1 MKSLIIKSLAASV
14 LALAACS
21 YSFAQTRDIEHDF
34 TEFDAISATSDFK
47 VTFSENLKYGAKL
60 TVEDDL
66 QDYVDCYVK
75 GNCLY
80 VGLREKDIPKEVK
93 KAYKAKNAQA
103 PILNVTV
110 YAPKLNSITLA
121 DGCTFS
127 TNSGLNA
134 DKFTV
139 DLGDNSSI
147 QNLTVN
153 SNSVVVKAA
162 KKASVV
168 LMAKSEDVEING
180 DGDAVIRVDC
190 SGTKSLKVNNNGS
203 ANVNVNGTFEEAA
216 IDAENSSQLT
226 VSGSTNNLTI
236 TGKGNRAKVDAGS
249 FSTPQASLQ
258 IAGPTVTVAV
268 TDALELE
275 LGKGSNV
282 TYAGSP
288 VINIVSVENSSIYRK
303 K

>member
-1 MKSLIIKSLAASV
+1 MKSLIIKSLAIST
-14 LALAACS
+14 LAFAMSS

-60 TVEDDL
+60 TVEDNL

-75 GNCLY
+75 GGCLY
-80 VGLREKDIPKEVK
+80 IGLRDKDIPKDVK

-103 PILNVTV
+103 PILNVVV
-110 YAPKLNSITLA
+110 YAPKINNITLA

-127 TNSGLNA
+127 CNDGLKA
-134 DKFTV
+134 DKFNV
-139 DLGDNSSI
+139 SLSDNSSI

-153 SNSVVVKAA
+153 ANSVNVKAV
-162 KKASVV
+162 KKTNLV
-168 LMAKSEDVEING
+168 LMAKSSDVTISG

-190 SGTKSLKVNNNGS
+190 SGAKSLKVKNSGS
-203 ANVNVNGTFEEAA
+203 ANVNVNGSFEEASF
-216 IDAENSSQLT
+216 DADNASQLT
-226 VSGSTNNLTI
+226 ASGSANKLTI

-258 IAGPTVTVAV
+258 ISGPTVTVAV
-268 TDALELE
+268 ANSLELE
-275 LGKGSNV
+275 LGKGSSV

-288 VINIVSVENSSIYRK
+288 VVNIVSVENSSIYRK